1 MKKALELLKE
11 IDEPK
16 LDCYCGICKR
26 NYEIAHAAWVKVV
39 EAIALL
45 EAKPEP
51 GELVKRTRKCFSFD
65 ETNGARI
72 HLLCDEIERLEAENA
87 FLNKRMSEEA
97 SKGME
102 RMGWTPCEDD
112 KAELKEKP

>member
-26 NYEIAHAAWVKVV
+26 NYAIAHAAWVKVV

-51 GELVKRTRKCFSFD
+51 GELVKRIMKALVRYRSTPASATQLEEFVTEYDID
-65 ETNGARI
+65 E
-72 HLLCDEIERLEAENA
+72 LCDEIERLE
-87 FLNKRMSEEA
+87 
-97 SKGME
+97 G
-102 RMGWTPCEDD
+102 
-112 KAELKEKP
+112 ELKEKQDD